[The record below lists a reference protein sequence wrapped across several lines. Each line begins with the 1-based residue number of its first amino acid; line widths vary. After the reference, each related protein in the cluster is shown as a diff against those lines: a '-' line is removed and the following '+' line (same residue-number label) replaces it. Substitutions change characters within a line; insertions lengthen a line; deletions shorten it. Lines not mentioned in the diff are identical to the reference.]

1 MTIAEAAKTV
11 LKEANKPLSVQ
22 KIYDTII
29 QQDLYTFGA
38 KNPKGVMSQTIRERS
53 DANPKAKIVMFKSI
67 GQGIYALAD

>member
-22 KIYDTII
+22 EIYDTII

-53 DANPKAKIVMFKSI
+53 DANPKAKIVMFKSM
-67 GQGIYALAD
+67 GQGIYALTD